1 MTSQEPTNAIGY
13 RQVHGR
19 EPVAD
24 FVSVFSDLAKRL
36 LQEGFISDGSDRI
49 NKTEA
54 LLWAVE
60 HNHIPLVKEL
70 IADGADV
77 NLPAA
82 DGWTCLGASALLP
95 SPEILNIL
103 LRNGADVAAFCGTEG
118 HTALHRAAVGGRSRA
133 VRILISN
140 GSKIDARTSEGTY
153 PLHQAAD
160 KGCVE
165 TIQVLL
171 EAGAS
176 LQCADD
182 EGWTSLHAACQAGHI
197 SAVQLLVNWG
207 ASITS
212 TTTDGCTPLHAAAIA
227 GKHEIV

>member
-1 MTSQEPTNAIGY
+1 MTSQEPTNAIGC
-13 RQVHGR
+13 RQDHGR

-24 FVSVFSDLAKRL
+24 FVPVFSDLAKRL

-82 DGWTCLGASALLP
+82 DGWTCLGVSAQLP

-103 LRNGADVAAFCGTEG
+103 LRNGADVAAFCGMEG
-118 HTALHRAAVGGRSRA
+118 HTALHRAAEGRRSQA
-133 VRILISN
+133 VRILISH
-140 GSKIDARTSEGTY
+140 GSKIDARTSRGTY

-160 KGCVE
+160 KGCIE
-165 TIQVLL
+165 TIQALL

-197 SAVQLLVNWG
+197 NALQLLVDWG

-212 TTTDGCTPLHAAAIA
+212 RTTDGCTPLHAAAIA